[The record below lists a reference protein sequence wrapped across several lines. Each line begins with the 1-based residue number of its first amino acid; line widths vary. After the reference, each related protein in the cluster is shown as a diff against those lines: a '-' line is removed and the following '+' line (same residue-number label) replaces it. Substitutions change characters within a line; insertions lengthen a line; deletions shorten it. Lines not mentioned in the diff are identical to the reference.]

1 MLRKLFFGCF
11 VASLLVA
18 CAPLPSSQHK
28 GVSSGSYI
36 SKNVFVD
43 SSQFGNRKLKLRFR
57 NSSGSSELSPG
68 SLRGVV
74 ANQLTTAGYQIT
86 QDDFGILLDVNLF
99 YVDSVSEARR
109 SSNEAG
115 AILGAV
121 LGYEATKRRGGFSG
135 ASGAVIGAVSGAA
148 IQEIIRSASEREVLI
163 AVAEVN
169 IGVKRVSSK
178 SRDVFVIGGNRY
190 SNQDQD
196 GDETFSAFAER
207 ESLKIAVYA
216 GGPSSSRSE
225 VISEM
230 ERRLGAVVAGLI

>member
-1 MLRKLFFGCF
+1 MLKKTFISCFITFFL
-11 VASLLVA
+11 AA
-18 CAPLPSSQHK
+18 CAPLPSSQDK
-28 GVSSGSYI
+28 GISSGSYI

-68 SLRGVV
+68 SLRSVV
-74 ANQLTTAGYQIT
+74 ANQLTTAGYQIA

-99 YVDSVSEARR
+99 YLNSVSEARR

-121 LGYEATKRRGGFSG
+121 LGYEATKRKGGFSG
-135 ASGAVIGAVSGAA
+135 ASGAVIGAISGAA
-148 IQEIIRSASEREVLI
+148 IQEIIRSANEREVLL

-178 SRDVFVIGGNRY
+178 SKDVFVIGGNRY
-190 SNQDQD
+190 TTQDQD
-196 GDETFSAFAER
+196 VDETFSAFAKR
-207 ESLKIAVYA
+207 ESLRIAVYA
-216 GGPSSSRSE
+216 GGPSSSRGE
-225 VISEM
+225 VILEL
-230 ERRLGAVVAGLI
+230 ERRLGSVVAGLI